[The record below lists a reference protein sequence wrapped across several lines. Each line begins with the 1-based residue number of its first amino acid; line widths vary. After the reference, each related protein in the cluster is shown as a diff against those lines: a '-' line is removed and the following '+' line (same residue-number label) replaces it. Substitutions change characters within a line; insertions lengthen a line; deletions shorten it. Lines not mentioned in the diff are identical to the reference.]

1 MWDTLQEITVKAR
14 HFEVNDLFDFGEVDI
29 AIRAP
34 EGLWSQIGGY
44 LTKAIVIE
52 ESEPHRLGK
61 EVTPAS
67 LVRHRPGD
75 WLCLHCN
82 QVGVK

>member
-1 MWDTLQEITVKAR
+1 MWETLQEITVKAR

-44 LTKAIVIE
+44 L
-52 ESEPHRLGK
+52 
-61 EVTPAS
+61 
-67 LVRHRPGD
+67 
-75 WLCLHCN
+75 
-82 QVGVK
+82 